1 MRWERDVPLAPLV
14 RYRIGGPAAR
24 LARPRSIAE
33 LEAALRE
40 MPGRGCRV
48 LGTGA
53 NLLIG
58 DGGVA
63 EPILVLEG
71 DFAAVRVGETAIEA
85 GAGARL
91 PALAQAARRHGRSGF
106 HFLEAVP
113 GTVGGGL
120 RMNAGSRD
128 EGLWDR
134 VEWAEAVTPE
144 GELVRVRPE
153 EARPAYRHVSVPADW
168 VFVRARVDA
177 APAGTPAEADAVR
190 EAHLS
195 FRERK
200 VRDQVYDLPSV
211 GSTWKNPGPPHPPAW
226 EIVDRVGMRGARI
239 GGAWIHE
246 RHANFIV
253 NLGGARAA
261 DVIGLMAETRRRALA
276 RLRVALEP
284 EIQLWGFDAAQLA
297 RVGVA

>member
-24 LARPRSIAE
+24 LARPRSMAE
-33 LEAALRE
+33 LDTALRE
-40 MPGRGCRV
+40 TSGRGCRV

-58 DGGVA
+58 DDGVA
-63 EPILVLEG
+63 EPVLVLEG
-71 DFAAVRVGETAIEA
+71 DFGAVRVEATAIEA

-91 PALAQAARRHGRSGF
+91 PALAQTARRNGRSGF

-113 GTVGGGL
+113 GTLGGGL

-153 EARPAYRHVSVPADW
+153 EAQPAYRHVRVPADW
-168 VFVRARVDA
+168 VFVRARLDA
-177 APAGTPAEADAVR
+177 KPAEADAVR
-190 EAHLS
+190 DAHLN

-226 EIVDRVGMRGARI
+226 KIVDEVEMRGARV
-239 GGAWIHE
+239 GGARIHE

-284 EIQLWGFDAAQLA
+284 EIHLWGFDPAQLA
-297 RVGVA
+297 RVGAA

>member
-1 MRWERDVPLAPLV
+1 MRWEREVPLAPLV
-14 RYRIGGPAAR
+14 RYRIGGLAAR

-40 MPGRGCRV
+40 TRGRRCRV

-53 NLLIG
+53 NLLVA
-58 DGGVA
+58 DGGIS

-71 DFAAVRVGETAIEA
+71 DFAALRVGETAMEA

-113 GTVGGGL
+113 GSLGGGL
-120 RMNAGSRD
+120 RMNAGSRE

-144 GELVRVRPE
+144 GRLVRIRPE
-153 EARPAYRHVSVPADW
+153 EARPAYRQVSVPADW
-168 VFVRARVDA
+168 VFVRARFDA
-177 APAGTPAEADAVR
+177 PPSGADAVS

-200 VRDQVYDLPSV
+200 IRDQVYDLPSI
-211 GSTWKNPGPPHPPAW
+211 GSTWKNPGPPHPSAW
-226 EIVDRVGMRGARI
+226 QIVDRAGMRGARV
-239 GGAWIHE
+239 GGAQVHE

-261 DVIGLMAETRRRALA
+261 DVIELMAETRRRALA

-284 EIQLWGFDAAQLA
+284 EVHLWGFDPAQLA
-297 RVGVA
+297 RVGAA

>member
-1 MRWERDVPLAPLV
+1 MSRSRPWSATGSAGRPP
-14 RYRIGGPAAR
+14 GS
-24 LARPRSIAE
+24 ARPRSIAE

-168 VFVRARVDA
+168 VFVRARLDA

-226 EIVDRVGMRGARI
+226 EIVDRVGMRGVQI
-239 GGAWIHE
+239 GGARIHE

-261 DVIGLMAETRRRALA
+261 DVIGLMADTRRRALA

-284 EIQLWGFDAAQLA
+284 EIHLWGFDAAQLA
-297 RVGVA
+297 QVGAA

>member
-24 LARPRSIAE
+24 LARPQSMAE
-33 LEAALRE
+33 LAAALRE
-40 MPGRGCRV
+40 TSGRGCRV

-58 DGGVA
+58 DSGVP
-63 EPILVLEG
+63 EPVLILEG
-71 DFAAVRVGETAIEA
+71 DFGTIQVGATTIEA
-85 GAGARL
+85 GAAARL
-91 PALAQAARRHGRSGF
+91 PALAQAARRNGRAGF

-113 GTVGGGL
+113 GTLGGGL

-134 VEWAEAVTPE
+134 VEWADAVTPE
-144 GELVRVRPE
+144 GELVRIRPE
-153 EARPAYRHVSVPADW
+153 VAQPAYRRVGVPADW
-168 VFVRARVDA
+168 VFVRARLEA
-177 APAGTPAEADAVR
+177 TPGEYDAVR
-190 EAHLS
+190 DAHLS

-211 GSTWKNPGPPHPPAW
+211 GSTWKNPGSPHPPAW
-226 EIVDRVGMRGARI
+226 EIVDSVEMRGARV
-239 GGAWIHE
+239 GNARIHE

-276 RLRVALEP
+276 RLGVTLEP
-284 EIQLWGFDAAQLA
+284 EIQLWGVEPAQLA
-297 RVGVA
+297 LVGAV